1 MSDKIHSLFDRFCSL
16 DLPTGNKL
24 SACEYNDSIYLAK
37 NNSNHAI
44 FLIEVA
50 VREPEIQQFNTT
62 YIKSDYLKSCK
73 IILNDSQ
80 ELEEN
85 FYSISFASSS
95 KFAKQL
101 FIGIFK
107 SWFED
112 LGRAPTVD
120 EINLMLSELSA
131 IFREKPALSP
141 KKLQGLY
148 AEVLIIHL
156 SRSADY
162 FVKIWKSGRN
172 TYDFADGIS
181 SLEVKSYSG
190 PDRQHR
196 FSVNQLTQRNSR
208 DTRVASLYI
217 EQSDTGLSL
226 SDLIENIVKK
236 CTAENSSKLLKIIT
250 DTIGANNLECLEHKF
265 NQELASDRLKF
276 FDLLSIP
283 SIPTEYIDNRISDL
297 SYQVNLGG
305 FEEVDDKTK
314 HKILAEF

>member
-1 MSDKIHSLFDRFCSL
+1 MTDKVHTLFDRFCSL
-16 DLPTGNKL
+16 ELPMGNKL
-24 SACEYNDSIYLAK
+24 LACEYSDSIYLAK

-44 FLIEVA
+44 FLIEVT
-50 VREPEIQQFNTT
+50 VREPEIQRFNTT
-62 YIKSDYLKSCK
+62 YIKSDYLKCK
-73 IILNDSQ
+73 IMLNDSK

-85 FYSISFASSS
+85 FYSISCASSS

-112 LGRAPTVD
+112 LGRTPTVD
-120 EINLMLSELSA
+120 EINLMLSELGT
-131 IFREKPALSP
+131 IFREKPAISP

-148 AEVLIIHL
+148 AEVLIIYL
-156 SRSADY
+156 SRLPDY
-162 FVKIWKSGRN
+162 FVTTWKSERN
-172 TYDFADGIS
+172 TYDFSDGLS

-190 PDRQHR
+190 SDRQHK

-208 DTRVASLYI
+208 DTCVASLYI

-226 SDLIENIVKK
+226 SDLIDDIVKK

-250 DTIGANNLECLEHKF
+250 NTIGPNNLECLEHKF

-276 FDLLSIP
+276 FDMLSIP
-283 SIPTEYIDNRISDL
+283 TSPTEYINNRISDL
-297 SYQVNLGG
+297 SYQVNLDG
-305 FEEVDDKTK
+305 FEEVDDKSK